1 VSVPAR
7 RRQNSGDPEG
17 TAAPAAT
24 RDPGPA
30 RAHIPAEERIARERR
45 LRRAIL
51 IEAIRCLEGTSGS
64 CDRAHLRRQALNWLR
79 GINSTLPFSFL
90 NICESLGLDPASV
103 RREVLMRF
111 GRANDRLA
119 RNRLADVVREPRG
132 TGRRVVPPPD
142 GAGRRYWSSGNS
154 RQNPEL

>member
-1 VSVPAR
+1 MPA
-7 RRQNSGDPEG
+7 RRQNSGDFDG
-17 TAAPAAT
+17 RAAQAT
-24 RDPGPA
+24 RDAGPA

-64 CDRAHLRRQALNWLR
+64 CDRAHLRRQALNWLG
-79 GINSTLPFSFL
+79 GINSTLPFSFA
-90 NICESLGLDPASV
+90 NICESLGLEPGSV
-103 RREVLMRF
+103 RREVLLRF
-111 GRANDRLA
+111 ARPNDRSV

-142 GAGRRYWSSGNS
+142 GAGRRCWGSGTS
-154 RQNPEL
+154 RQNSEL

>member
-7 RRQNSGDPEG
+7 RKHNATG
-17 TAAPAAT
+17 PAGPVVQAT
-24 RDPGPA
+24 RGA
-30 RAHIPAEERIARERR
+30 GLAGAHIPAEERIARERR

-79 GINSTLPFSFL
+79 GINSAFPFSFA

-103 RREVLMRF
+103 RREVLLRF
-111 GRANDRLA
+111 GRANDRSA
-119 RNRLADVVREPRG
+119 RHRLADVVREPRG
-132 TGRRVVPPPD
+132 TGRRVVAPPD
-142 GAGRRYWSSGNS
+142 GAGRRYWGSGAS
-154 RQNPEL
+154 RQNSEL